1 MLALQGNGQALD
13 AAVALA
19 VVVVVF
25 RRALLRVV
33 LGVIV
38 VVALAALG
46 AGAVVL
52 FQIMHG

>member
-1 MLALQGNGQALD
+1 VLALQGNGQALD

-25 RRALLRVV
+25 RRALLRAA
-33 LGVIV
+33 LGVIA

>member
-1 MLALQGNGQALD
+1 MLALQDNGQALD

-33 LGVIV
+33 LGVIA

-52 FQIMHG
+52 FQIVHG

>member
-25 RRALLRVV
+25 RRAILRAV

>member
-25 RRALLRVV
+25 RRAILRAA
-33 LGVIV
+33 LGVIA

>member
-1 MLALQGNGQALD
+1 LALQGNGQALD

-25 RRALLRVV
+25 RRALLRAA
-33 LGVIV
+33 LGVIA

>member
-25 RRALLRVV
+25 RRALLRAA
-33 LGVIV
+33 LGVIA

-46 AGAVVL
+46 ADAVVL